1 MPRKGDAV
9 QGGSGSGAPQ
19 GGLLP
24 YISPEGKIAVI
35 NHVRPPPKG
44 KLYKAVFLD
53 E

>member
-44 KLYKAVFLD
+44 TLYKAVFLD